1 MPADRVLVT
10 GISGFIAKHC
20 AVELLNAGHRVR
32 GTVRSPAARD
42 AVGTTLGNHADVS
55 ALEFVEA
62 DLLVDEHW
70 AGAVAGC
77 SAVLHVASPFPSSQ
91 PKDEDVLI
99 RPAVDG
105 TLRVLRAAA
114 AAGVQRFVQT
124 SSTVAIMYGHPRERT
139 APYTEVDWTAVE
151 APGVTAYARSKT
163 LAERAARDFMDKD
176 RSGLHYA
183 SVNPGFVLGPALD
196 RDVGSSAEIIQMLL
210 RGKYPA
216 CPRLSFPCVDVRDV
230 ARMHRL
236 VLETDAAPGGR
247 YLAMCWS
254 RSGCSSL
261 GAPSRRR
268 GLCAVARK
276 VPARPMPDWVLKM
289 VAHPRSRSAPGRGRS
304 RAVVRRGQHAD
315 PACARH
321 GIHSCIEGRLGHGG
335 QPGQARAGLTPVA
348 MGVLV
353 LNEREIRRC
362 VSMTPEAAE
371 AVALGFTRLSEGRV
385 SMPPGVRVDIPR
397 HRGEVDIKTAYIE
410 GLDHFAVKVASG
422 FFDNAS
428 LGLPYGSGLMLVM
441 SAITGLIEAV
451 LLDNGYL
458 TDLRT
463 GIAGAIAARHLAP
476 ARIDTAGVI
485 GSGMQARFQLR
496 GLRLVRSFRRIL
508 VHARNPVSVERYVDE
523 MRRELGV
530 EVAVASDVESVV
542 RESQF
547 VVNDDPDARALAAR
561 RVAAS
566 GAAHHGRRG
575 RRRAQAG
582 ARCRLLRACG
592 PHRVRQPGAV
602 LHARRAPPCGRCRGH
617 PARVLRLWSSASC
630 AAAADPARSG
640 NEEITICDLTGVG
653 VQDTTIAVAAL
664 GAAQAFKLGKSFEV

>member
-20 AVELLNAGHRVR
+20 AVELLNAGYRVR

-42 AVGTTLGNHADVS
+42 AVRTTLGNHADVS

-91 PKDEDVLI
+91 PKDENVLI

-176 RSGLHYA
+176 RSGIRYA

-247 YLAMCWS
+247 YLAVSESIWMLDMA
-254 RSGCSSL
+254 RAIKASL
-261 GAPSRRR
+261 G
-268 GLCAVARK
+268 AVARK

-289 VAHPRSRSAPGRGRS
+289 VAIF
-304 RAVVRRGQHAD
+304 D
-315 PACARH
+315 
-321 GIHSCIEGRLGHGG
+321 
-335 QPGQARAGLTPVA
+335 PVA
-348 MGVLV
+348 
-353 LNEREIRRC
+353 RQ
-362 VSMTPEAAE
+362 
-371 AVALGFTRLSEGRV
+371 AVADLGRWYGVDNTQTRRALGMEF
-385 SMPPGVRVDIPR
+385 IPASKAAS
-397 HRGEVDIKTAYIE
+397 DMADS
-410 GLDHFAVKVASG
+410 LVK
-422 FFDNAS
+422 
-428 LGLPYGSGLMLVM
+428 LGLV
-441 SAITGLIEAV
+441 
-451 LLDNGYL
+451 
-458 TDLRT
+458 
-463 GIAGAIAARHLAP
+463 
-476 ARIDTAGVI
+476 
-485 GSGMQARFQLR
+485 
-496 GLRLVRSFRRIL
+496 
-508 VHARNPVSVERYVDE
+508 
-523 MRRELGV
+523 
-530 EVAVASDVESVV
+530 
-542 RESQF
+542 
-547 VVNDDPDARALAAR
+547 
-561 RVAAS
+561 
-566 GAAHHGRRG
+566 
-575 RRRAQAG
+575 
-582 ARCRLLRACG
+582 
-592 PHRVRQPGAV
+592 
-602 LHARRAPPCGRCRGH
+602 
-617 PARVLRLWSSASC
+617 
-630 AAAADPARSG
+630 
-640 NEEITICDLTGVG
+640 
-653 VQDTTIAVAAL
+653 
-664 GAAQAFKLGKSFEV
+664 